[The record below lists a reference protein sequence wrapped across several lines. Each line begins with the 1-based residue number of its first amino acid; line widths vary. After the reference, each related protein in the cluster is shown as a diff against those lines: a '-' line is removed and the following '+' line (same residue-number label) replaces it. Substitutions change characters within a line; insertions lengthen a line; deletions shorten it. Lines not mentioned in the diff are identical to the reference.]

1 MNRNIQVGKTFNV
14 FASEYIKVSNKYT
27 VSRRYQKAAKYSKG
41 CLLDLGGASGL
52 FSASLGEEIKP
63 VVLDISINMC
73 KEAQLNNITKIVCA
87 DAENLPFNEK
97 SFDSIV
103 SLEMIYYLENPLQF
117 IFEAE
122 RILKSDGTLVVSF
135 YNSKLNFLVIIRSFM
150 RKLKFRSMFID
161 DGNPNFTKLEDF
173 YNLIDKTEFE
183 IIEIENIVF
192 IPFKIF
198 NKLNLFLETT
208 FLKKFALFNIVY
220 LKKNS

>member
-1 MNRNIQVGKTFNV
+1 
-14 FASEYIKVSNKYT
+14 
-27 VSRRYQKAAKYSKG
+27 
-41 CLLDLGGASGL
+41 
-52 FSASLGEEIKP
+52 
-63 VVLDISINMC
+63 MC

>member
-1 MNRNIQVGKTFNV
+1 
-14 FASEYIKVSNKYT
+14 
-27 VSRRYQKAAKYSKG
+27 
-41 CLLDLGGASGL
+41 
-52 FSASLGEEIKP
+52 
-63 VVLDISINMC
+63 
-73 KEAQLNNITKIVCA
+73 
-87 DAENLPFNEK
+87 
-97 SFDSIV
+97 
-103 SLEMIYYLENPLQF
+103 
-117 IFEAE
+117 
-122 RILKSDGTLVVSF
+122 
-135 YNSKLNFLVIIRSFM
+135 M